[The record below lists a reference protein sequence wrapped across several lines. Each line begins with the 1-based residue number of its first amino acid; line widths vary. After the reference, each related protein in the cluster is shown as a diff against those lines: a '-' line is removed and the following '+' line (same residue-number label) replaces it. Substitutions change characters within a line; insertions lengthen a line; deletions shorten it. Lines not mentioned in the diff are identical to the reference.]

1 MNRIRLLL
9 FLSVLLLPN
18 FAISST
24 INDPSNNILNDSITT
39 FPPIPKNTSNSTS
52 NQNLF
57 QNNFNSLDPLIKRNH
72 RGYRWDYIEEK
83 APWSQWVERFLN
95 FEENEENLE
104 EITPLLLRL
113 ERWYHLP
120 RDLNTLTDGDLK
132 VFFWLSSG
140 ERERILRYREKNF
153 YTNIN
158 ELYYKDIIV
167 PENYELIQ
175 PFIKIKRSP
184 LTLLSQPNAEIRYG
198 VALRAKELQ
207 SIYDSI
213 ELLKQYQL
221 KIFGEIQVPGLFD
234 FHYLV
239 ERDPN
244 EINIFDLEKWSLSL
258 EYPLISDGLPN
269 RHSKRDSSS
278 IRNKFIFTFGAL
290 KINVHQALLMAT
302 GYPLRKNERYPSSIK
317 RNGFRLQSD
326 KTIQEIFLKGQALD
340 IHYDTW
346 RLATWIGQYR
356 YDDILYTNAS
366 DSSQLYAEGY
376 SFYATLHRP
385 FLELSLTENLIGI
398 FLEKKINYHA
408 LSIAFLYSKFA
419 YPIID
424 SSFNSFNGRSHWGIS
439 WGWDLNFNRYQWYGE
454 ISLLFNEKLG
464 NPWGTNTSIEYRT
477 SGGVVTGIRIFFS
490 ESDFFLSLRLIPPNY
505 QAVHNLAYT
514 RYNGNNE
521 FGILGGFRL
530 RPLPRLS
537 LVSSFDCF
545 RKIDEEPLEFGIDIS
560 QFLSY
565 RHLSGYY
572 NENQVRLRER
582 SEWDDDY
589 NYFWEL
595 RHRSGLKYS
604 NWHIYGEAKT
614 SGNLIEEL
622 IDSSNPFGLLL
633 TLHGEYRYKQI
644 TTTVFEILWTKEGPR
659 TLYDLLYHN
668 RFFSDLLYLSRNS
681 FIIFL
686 RQELQTHPLFKMGF
700 SVGVYWDD
708 SEGKLLRSSPER
720 TILSFFVNG
729 EI

>member
-1 MNRIRLLL
+1 MNKIYLFLFLFILLL
-9 FLSVLLLPN
+9 HS

-24 INDPSNNILNDSITT
+24 SNNILNYSITT
-39 FPPIPKNTSNSTS
+39 FPTIPKNPSNSTS
-52 NQNLF
+52 NQNPF
-57 QNNFNSLDPLIKRNH
+57 QNNFNSPDSFVKKNH
-72 RGYRWDYIEEK
+72 RGYRWDHIEEEV
-83 APWSQWVERFLN
+83 PWSQWVERFLN

-113 ERWYHLP
+113 ERWYYLP
-120 RDLNTLTDGDLK
+120 HDLNTLTDEDLK

-158 ELYYKDIIV
+158 ELYYKNIII
-167 PENYELIQ
+167 PENYGLIQ
-175 PFIKIKRSP
+175 PFIKIKKS
-184 LTLLSQPNAEIRYG
+184 TLALLPQPNVEIRYG
-198 VALRAKELQ
+198 VALRAKKLQ
-207 SIYDSI
+207 SIRDSI

-221 KIFGEIQVPGLFD
+221 KMFGEVQVPGLFD

-244 EINIFDLEKWSLSL
+244 EINIFDLKKWSLSL
-258 EYPLISDGLPN
+258 EHSLIFDKLLN

-278 IRNKFIFTFGAL
+278 TRNKFIFTFGAL

-302 GYPLRKNERYPSSIK
+302 GYPLRKNERYPYSVK

-326 KTIQEIFLKGQALD
+326 KTTQEIFLKGQALD

-346 RLATWIGQYR
+346 RLATWAGQYR
-356 YDDILYTNAS
+356 YDDTLHTNAS
-366 DSSQLYAEGY
+366 DSSQLYAKGY

-385 FLELSLTENLIGI
+385 FLKLSLTENLIGI
-398 FLEKKINYHA
+398 FLEKKIDYHA
-408 LSIAFLYSKFA
+408 LSIAFLYSEFA

-424 SSFNSFNGRSHWGIS
+424 SSPNSFNGRSHWGIS
-439 WGWDLNFNRYQWYGE
+439 WGWDFNFNRYQWYGE
-454 ISLLFNEKLG
+454 ISLLFNEKSG
-464 NPWGTNTSIEYRT
+464 NLWSTNTSIEYRT
-477 SGGVVTGIRIFFS
+477 SGGIITGIRIFFP
-490 ESDFFLSLRLIPPNY
+490 ESDFFISLRFVPPNY

-537 LVSSFDCF
+537 LVSSFDFF
-545 RKIDEEPLEFGIDIS
+545 RKIDEELLEFGMDIS
-560 QFLSY
+560 QLLSY

-582 SEWDDDY
+582 SEWDNDY

-595 RHRSGLKYS
+595 RHRSGLKHS

-622 IDSSNPFGLLL
+622 IDSSNSFGLLL
-633 TLHGEYRYKQI
+633 TLHGEYRYKRI
-644 TTTVFEILWTKEGPR
+644 TTTVFEVLWAREGPR

-668 RFFSDLLYLSRNS
+668 RFFSDLLYLRQNS

-686 RQELQTHPLFKMGF
+686 RQELQTHPLFKVGF
-700 SVGVYWDD
+700 SVGGYWDD
-708 SEGKLLRSSPER
+708 SKNKLLHSPPER
-720 TILSFFVNG
+720 IILSFFVNG